1 VLADEAFRIVLPSGW
16 RLRNQSAI
24 RTTDSVPEPDLA
36 VVRGAARDYA
46 QRHPGPADTAMV
58 VEISDT
64 SLRDDRKLK
73 ARIYARAGIAVYWI
87 VNLVDSRIE
96 VHTKPTGPDPA
107 PSYRERAEYCDGDLV
122 PVWID
127 GVEVGRIV
135 ARNLL
140 P

>member
-1 VLADEAFRIVLPSGW
+1 
-16 RLRNQSAI
+16 
-24 RTTDSVPEPDLA
+24 
-36 VVRGAARDYA
+36 
-46 QRHPGPADTAMV
+46 MV

-64 SLRDDRKLK
+64 SLREDRKLK